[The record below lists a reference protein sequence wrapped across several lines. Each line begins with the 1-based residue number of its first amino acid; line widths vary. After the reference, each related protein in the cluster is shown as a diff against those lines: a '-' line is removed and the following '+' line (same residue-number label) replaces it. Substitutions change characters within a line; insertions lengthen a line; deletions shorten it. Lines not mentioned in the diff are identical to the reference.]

1 MRLSRFLTR
10 FTLGAYVMVLCFL
23 VALPIIIVVLMA
35 LSSQAYFTF
44 PPAGFS
50 WRWFEQ
56 VGSDPE
62 WMASLRLSI
71 VIALLVATLSTLL
84 GVPAALG
91 LRRSHGP
98 WSGALQLFLLS
109 PLMLPTMLI
118 GLALLEFL
126 QAIGMPTSLWAVVM
140 GHTVIACP
148 YVVRLVLASFAGV
161 DPSLARAA
169 QSLGANPLCAF
180 RRVTFPL
187 IRHGVVAGALFSLI
201 VSLDDVNIAIFLS
214 DVHVSPLPV
223 RLFTYIEQ
231 NSDPLGAAVA
241 SVLVLLAALLIIV
254 CDRVVGIEWLFGVK
268 QQREA

>member
-1 MRLSRFLTR
+1 MGRHVLS
-10 FTLGAYVMVLCFL
+10 AYVLLLSLL
-23 VALPIIIVVLMA
+23 VAAPIIVVVVMA
-35 LSSQAYFTF
+35 FSAQAYFTF
-44 PPAGFS
+44 PPTGFS
-50 WRWFEQ
+50 GQWFAQ
-56 VGSDPE
+56 VAADPE

-71 VIALLVATLSTLL
+71 VIALLVATFSTLL

-91 LRRSHGP
+91 LRRAQGA
-98 WSGALQLFLLS
+98 WSAALQLFLLS

-126 QAIGMPTSLWAVVM
+126 QMLNLPTSLWAVVL

-161 DPSLARAA
+161 DPSLSRAA
-169 QSLGANPLCAF
+169 RNLGASPIQAF

-187 IRHGVVAGALFSLI
+187 IRHGVIAGALFSLI

-231 NSDPLGAAVA
+231 NADPLGAAVA

-268 QQREA
+268 QQRRA